1 MKDKVYVI
9 VEDWSSDGEHGVEL
23 NVFEDKREAIMTL
36 KEMVIQAK
44 KDNIFDT
51 EDIEIDSLTPFY
63 KGASSDFFDNDHYLI
78 YLKEESIIRESN
90 KSKIFINSR

>member
-44 KDNIFDT
+44 NDNIFDT

-63 KGASSDFFDNDHYLI
+63 KGSSSDFFDNDHYLI

>member
-51 EDIEIDSLTPFY
+51 
-63 KGASSDFFDNDHYLI
+63 
-78 YLKEESIIRESN
+78 
-90 KSKIFINSR
+90 